1 MQSHSEVLEVKAS
14 AYKFGGNT
22 VQFITVQLILIRR
35 GEETQTQREESHVK
49 TEAETE

>member
-14 AYKFGGNT
+14 EYKFWGNT
-22 VQFITVQLILIRR
+22 VQLIIVGILIRR
-35 GEETQTQREESHVK
+35 GEETQTQREENHVK